1 MINKL
6 ATTIGSIGLGIL
18 LSTPTYAANY
28 NDFLSPNS
36 LGQNINTLNT
46 RYGLGLKKQD
56 WGAYQ
61 NSDAYNC
68 SLTVKA
74 NSHNKITSI
83 QVAPN
88 NDKCTI
94 KTTSSGINYHHGN
107 TKIVDILNQVRL
119 EDIQFIPACFN
130 CPSRLELPDSL
141 VVMRPQD
148 PYYTEFNIDGYNTPY
163 TEFLAQKVLG
173 NFDLKSDIYYKK
185 MSEMDEKF
193 NLATNNFE
201 HKDISLLKKKEIRL
215 KAIHTY
221 DLQSTPWRYEI
232 GLK

>member
-6 ATTIGSIGLGIL
+6 ATTIGLSIL
-18 LSTPTYAANY
+18 LSAPAYATNY
-28 NDFLSPNS
+28 KDFLSPNS
-36 LGQNINTLNT
+36 LGQDLNILNT
-46 RYGLGLKKQD
+46 RYSLGLKKQD

-61 NSDAYNC
+61 NSNAYNC

-74 NSHNKITSI
+74 DSRNKITSI
-83 QVAPN
+83 KIVPSN
-88 NDKCTI
+88 EKCTI
-94 KTTSSGINYHHGN
+94 KTTSSGINYHHGKS
-107 TKIVDILNQVRL
+107 KIVDILNQVRL

-141 VVMRPQD
+141 VVRRPQD
-148 PYYTEFNIDGYNTPY
+148 QYYTVFEIDGYNTPY
-163 TEFLAQKVLG
+163 KDFITQKALG
-173 NFDLKSDIYYKK
+173 NFDLNSNIYYEK
-185 MSEMDEKF
+185 MSEMDDKIRLE
-193 NLATNNFE
+193 TNDFE
-201 HKDISLLKKKEIRL
+201 NKDVSLLKQKDVRL